1 MLKNGEHM
9 YNRSDELSQEM
20 YHRIYRMIKRNIE
33 PKIIAATLNL
43 PLKTINNIISR
54 ITQKN
59 ISDTND
65 SASISQDQT
74 VSDFLDVYLYT
85 RTRFAVIQLVGV
97 LHKQNLYL
105 LEKEIEKSFTAPWKA
120 IALRLTDVLLI
131 DCDSCNFILSSYQKF
146 QSLGRYMAILDPS
159 PQIEATL
166 SEFKIEDKV
175 PIFGTERAFEDAA
188 FPKKSLFQ
196 KT

>member
-1 MLKNGEHM
+1 MQ
-9 YNRSDELSQEM
+9 NRSEELSQEM
-20 YHRIYRMIKRNIE
+20 YHRIYRMVKRNIE
-33 PKIIAATLNL
+33 PKLIAATLNL
-43 PLKTINNIISR
+43 PLKTINSIILR

-59 ISDTND
+59 NSDITD
-65 SASISQDQT
+65 SAAVSQAQS

-85 RTRFAVIQLVGV
+85 KTRYAVIQLVGV

-131 DCDSCNFILSSYQKF
+131 DSDSCNFILSCYQKF
-146 QSLGRYMAILDPS
+146 QDLGRYMAILDPS

-166 SEFKIEDKV
+166 TEFKIEDTV

-188 FPKKSLFQ
+188 FPKKSLFR
-196 KT
+196 KN

>member
-1 MLKNGEHM
+1 MQ
-9 YNRSDELSQEM
+9 NRSDELSLEM

-43 PLKTINNIISR
+43 PLKTINSIVLR
-54 ITQKN
+54 IKQKDN
-59 ISDTND
+59 SGITN
-65 SASISQDQT
+65 SEFVSNEHS

-85 RTRFAVIQLVGV
+85 KTRYAVIQLVGV
-97 LHKQNLYL
+97 LHKRNLYL
-105 LEKEIEKSFTAPWKA
+105 LEKEIEKAYTAPWKA
-120 IALRLTDVLLI
+120 TALQLTDVQLI
-131 DCDSCNFILSSYQKF
+131 DSDSCNFILSSFTKF
-146 QSLGRYMAILDPS
+146 QGLGRFLAILDPS

-166 SEFKIEDKV
+166 CEFKIEDTV

-188 FPKKSLFQ
+188 FSKKSTFR

>member
-1 MLKNGEHM
+1 MR
-9 YNRSDELSQEM
+9 NRSDELSQEM

-43 PLKTINNIISR
+43 PLKTINSIILR

-59 ISDTND
+59 DYSITD
-65 SASISQDQT
+65 SAEVSQDHS
-74 VSDFLDVYLYT
+74 VGDFLDVYLYT
-85 RTRFAVIQLVGV
+85 KTRYAVIQLVGV
-97 LHKQNLYL
+97 LHRQNLYL
-105 LEKEIEKSFTAPWKA
+105 LEKEVEKSFTAPWKA
-120 IALRLTDVLLI
+120 TALRLTDVLLI
-131 DCDSCNFILSSYQKF
+131 DSDSCNFILSSFKKF
-146 QSLGRYMAILDPS
+146 QGLGRYMAILDPS

-166 SEFKIEDKV
+166 SEFKIEDTV

-188 FPKKSLFQ
+188 FSKKSLFH